1 MNTSPIRVLL
11 CEDDPNLGKLLSDYL
26 NAKGF
31 ATTWAQDGAEGLKL
45 FHRETFDFIIL
56 DVMMPRKD
64 GLKSLLKYE
73 RKANRFRFSS
83 SLREA

>member
-56 DVMMPRKD
+56 DVMTDSDSLPLCERHERGYAR
-64 GLKSLLKYE
+64 GLQS
-73 RKANRFRFSS
+73 RCG
-83 SLREA
+83 